1 MGEFGAILMTP
12 DGRMGAFNADRL
24 RYLTAVREQ
33 AEKHDIPWSI
43 WEYSNPYGMS
53 LILPTGPADADTQML
68 EALGLPPEPR
78 L

>member
-1 MGEFGAILMTP
+1 
-12 DGRMGAFNADRL
+12 
-24 RYLTAVREQ
+24 VREQ

-78 L
+78 S